1 MGSERYSP
9 FCSWQAR
16 QQGCFSHV
24 EERSRLNMT
33 QQLGDSLSMAGLFS
47 VSSRVSLG
55 HQCTQPNSIKG
66 SVTVLGTD
74 VAVAVQNFMHM

>member
-1 MGSERYSP
+1 
-9 FCSWQAR
+9 
-16 QQGCFSHV
+16 
-24 EERSRLNMT
+24 MT